1 MDLVVLSH
9 LETIVC
15 GKCCYLYC

>member
-1 MDLVVLSH
+1 MDLVVLTH